1 MKINTSKDGH
11 MHSEFCPH
19 GTNDKM
25 ELYIKEG
32 ISKGLYEMSFT
43 EHMPMI
49 DGFYKD
55 KEFLKE
61 CAPDIKNIEKYFKE
75 VVRLKEKY
83 KNDIKI
89 NIGLEVDYIEDYEKS
104 TEELLRKYIGLMD
117 DGILSVHFLKYND
130 KYYPIDIIE
139 NFEELLRECG
149 SLEKIYNLY
158 FETVIKSMKSGIGKG
173 TLKRIGHP
181 TLIRIFN
188 KKYPIK
194 YENIK
199 LITEMVDTMKEEGY
213 QCDINTAGLRK
224 EFCGEIYPYIEVL
237 KLIIDNKIECVLG
250 SDSHESKDV
259 GFGIDYINNLIEKI

>member
-19 GTNDKM
+19 GTKDKM

-32 ISKGLYEMSFT
+32 ISKGLYEISFT

-49 DGFYKD
+49 DGFYED

-61 CAPDIKNIEKYFKE
+61 CAPSIEDIEKYFKE
-75 VVRLKEKY
+75 VECLKEKY
-83 KNDIKI
+83 KDELKI
-89 NIGLEVDYIEDYEKS
+89 NIGLEVDYIEGYEKN
-104 TEELLRKYIGLMD
+104 TEELLSKYIDLMN
-117 DGILSVHFLKYND
+117 DGILSVHFLKYNN

-139 NFEELLRECG
+139 NFEELLRVCG
-149 SLEKIYNLY
+149 SLEQIYDLY
-158 FETVIKSMKSGIGKG
+158 FETVIKSMKADIGKG

-194 YENIK
+194 YENFK
-199 LITEMVDTMKEEGY
+199 LINEMIDTMKEKGY
-213 QCDINTAGLRK
+213 ECDINTAGLRK
-224 EFCGEIYPYIEVL
+224 EFCGEIYPYKEVF
-237 KLIIDNKIECVLG
+237 KLVIDKGIDCVLG

-259 GFGIDYINNLIEKI
+259 GFGVEYINKLIEEK